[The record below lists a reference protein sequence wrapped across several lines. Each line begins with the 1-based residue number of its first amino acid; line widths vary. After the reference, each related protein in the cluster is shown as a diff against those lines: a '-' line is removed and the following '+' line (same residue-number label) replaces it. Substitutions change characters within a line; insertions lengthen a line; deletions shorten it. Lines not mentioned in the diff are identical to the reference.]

1 MSVTN
6 NISNSSNLF
15 SGLHSWSTQ
24 IAFNNPILYNIMS
37 KTILGI
43 TIITALVIY
52 VLILSQISVI
62 IHKPSIINP
71 KPVNIPNKIKKEM
84 NKATIISI
92 IIFIISLFLA
102 INVATLRTKPDIKR
116 PMLILNSNLDIKDN
130 PQLMPDVYRLKPK
143 KPTSIIV
150 NNSDFKVLTATWQ
163 KPNYVVIKPN
173 NNAGESYLT
182 MVQYLTK
189 HKIKN
194 NSINLHIKVAIN
206 KTTATYNTYSGP
218 VKLTINSTSPNK
230 IIKQKG

>member
-1 MSVTN
+1 MSITN

-15 SGLHSWSTQ
+15 SGLHNWSTQ
-24 IAFNNPILYNIMS
+24 IAFNNPILYNVIS
-37 KTILGI
+37 KIILGL
-43 TIITALVIY
+43 TIITALFIY
-52 VLILSQISVI
+52 FLIVNRISFI
-62 IHKPSIINP
+62 IHNQADM
-71 KPVNIPNKIKKEM
+71 PNKIKKEM
-84 NKATIISI
+84 NKTTIISI
-92 IIFIISLFLA
+92 IVFIISLFLA
-102 INVATLRTKPDIKR
+102 INVATLRTKPDINR

-130 PQLMPDVYRLKPK
+130 LQIMPDVYHLKPK

-218 VKLTINSTSPNK
+218 VKLTVNSTNPNK